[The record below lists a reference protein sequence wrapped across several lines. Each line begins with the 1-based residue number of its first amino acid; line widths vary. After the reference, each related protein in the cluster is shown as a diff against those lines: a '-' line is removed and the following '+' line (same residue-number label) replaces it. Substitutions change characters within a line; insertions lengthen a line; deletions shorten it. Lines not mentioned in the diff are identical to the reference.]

1 MKKLLSILLAAS
13 LVLALSAPV
22 LASYETEPG
31 TAAAS
36 GLAVVDGALYVADSY
51 NRAVWRISEGKTEL
65 AAGRTDVK
73 DLSGR
78 PVGGYKDGTALEAV
92 FEEPWGLAPY
102 RDGLLI
108 TDSGNGAV
116 RYLDLAEGR
125 VYTAISG
132 LDMPTGITGGE
143 DGCVYISDTGSG
155 KLYRLDAD
163 GKVKVYV
170 SSGLSEPTGLAWSD
184 GVLYVAET
192 GAHRIVTVEG
202 GMISPLA
209 GAALTGDAAY
219 DGDYLNGSAD
229 KARFSGPQGVAV
241 GPDGSVYIA
250 DTGNGA
256 VRLLRDG
263 VVTTLAE
270 PDGEDNWPV
279 SPRALLPEG
288 GVLYVGDVFTRSIRA
303 LEADGTGLGFEDV
316 EPGAWYYDAVAFVC
330 SNGLF
335 NGTSEGRFSPD
346 GTMTRAMLITVL
358 ARSAGVDATTGDSW
372 YSAAVA
378 WAQESGVS
386 DGTAL
391 EEPVTREQLAAML
404 YRLSGSPETDY
415 SLEGYS
421 DAGEVSTWAA
431 KAMAWAVESGIIEG
445 AAQDLLSPGSSAL
458 RAQTAAMLQRYLE
471 L

>member
-108 TDSGNGAV
+108 TDSGSGAV

-132 LDMPTGITGGE
+132 LDMPTGIAAGE
-143 DGCVYISDTGSG
+143 DGCAYISDTGSG

-170 SSGLSEPTGLAWSD
+170 SSGLSEPTGIAWSD
-184 GVLYVAET
+184 
-192 GAHRIVTVEG
+192 
-202 GMISPLA
+202 
-209 GAALTGDAAY
+209 
-219 DGDYLNGSAD
+219 
-229 KARFSGPQGVAV
+229 
-241 GPDGSVYIA
+241 
-250 DTGNGA
+250 
-256 VRLLRDG
+256 
-263 VVTTLAE
+263 
-270 PDGEDNWPV
+270 
-279 SPRALLPEG
+279 

-358 ARSAGVDATTGDSW
+358 ARSAGVDTTTGDSW
-372 YSAAVA
+372 YSAAVG

-391 EEPVTREQLAAML
+391 EEPVTREQLATML

-431 KAMAWAVESGIIEG
+431 KAMAWAVENGIIEG

-458 RAQTAAMLQRYLE
+458 RSQTAAMLQRYLE